1 MIILLRIY
9 ATFTSLFFFIPTNIT
24 LSNWNMPCV
33 LGFHGYV
40 NSAYL
45 IFNFVLFL

>member
-9 ATFTSLFFFIPTNIT
+9 ATFTSLFFLPTNIT
-24 LSNWNMPCV
+24 LSNWNMPFV

-45 IFNFVLFL
+45 IFYFVLFL